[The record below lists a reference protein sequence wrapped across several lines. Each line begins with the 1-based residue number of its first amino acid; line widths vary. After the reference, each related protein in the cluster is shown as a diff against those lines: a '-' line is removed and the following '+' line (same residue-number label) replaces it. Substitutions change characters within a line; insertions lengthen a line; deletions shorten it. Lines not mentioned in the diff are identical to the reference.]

1 MTIEVRELRL
11 VRAIAE
17 NRSLVGAAHMLGVSQ
32 PALTRS
38 LAALEAKLRGQ
49 LFERSRKGVIPT
61 NLGRA
66 MLAEAAD
73 ILARLERLDST
84 MAEVRGGQLREL
96 CVVAGSY
103 VGESLAW
110 RAAARML
117 SLYPTTRLRLI
128 SSDWAAVP
136 RAVNG
141 REAAIGLL
149 DLRGHEPDPG
159 LEVEAL
165 RPQPGVFV
173 VRRDHP
179 LTRAATVTLPD
190 ILAFPLMFVGRVPQ
204 AVQAPMAAARE
215 AARAAGT
222 AHPAF
227 PAMIQESPTAA
238 VSLLRHCDAVLP
250 VTLPVAGAALRAGEV
265 VALRW
270 REPWVS
276 LLPGVLRLRGRPR
289 GEAEQAF
296 LDLLRDADREIADES
311 EAWLAGLGLSAAC
324 G

>member
-1 MTIEVRELRL
+1 MLEVRELRMMRVVAENGSL
-11 VRAIAE
+11 VRAA
-17 NRSLVGAAHMLGVSQ
+17 RVLGVSQ

-49 LFERSRKGVIPT
+49 LFERNRQGVIAT

-66 MLAEAAD
+66 VLAEAAD

-84 MAEVRGGQLREL
+84 VSEVRGGQVRDLR
-96 CVVAGSY
+96 VVAGNY
-103 VGESLAW
+103 VGESVGY

-128 SSDWAAVP
+128 PGDWAEVP

-141 REAAIGLL
+141 REAALGLL
-149 DLRGHEPDPG
+149 DLRGYEADPG
-159 LEVEAL
+159 LEVEPL

-179 LTRAATVTLPD
+179 LTRMNQITLPD
-190 ILAFPLMFVGRVPQ
+190 ILAFPLMFIGRVPQ
-204 AVQAPMAAARE
+204 AVQGPMAVARE
-215 AARAAGT
+215 AARAAGA

-227 PAMIQESPTAA
+227 PAMVQESPSVA
-238 VSLLRHCDAVLP
+238 VALLRHCDAVVP
-250 VTLPVAGAALRAGEV
+250 ATLQVAGAPLRCGEV
-265 VALRW
+265 VPLPW
-270 REPWVS
+270 RAPWMS
-276 LLPGVLRLRGRPR
+276 LHPGVVRLRGRPL

-296 LDLLRDADREIADES
+296 LDLLRDTDREIER
-311 EAWLAGLGLSAAC
+311 ENLAWLAEIGLPPDCA
-324 G
+324 

>member
-1 MTIEVRELRL
+1 MLEVRELRL
-11 VRAIAE
+11 VRAVAE
-17 NRSLVGAAHMLGVSQ
+17 NRSLVAAARVLGVSQ

-49 LFERSRKGVIPT
+49 VFERSRKGVIPT

-66 MLAEAAD
+66 VLAEAAD

-84 MAEVRGGQLREL
+84 MAEVRGGQVREL
-96 CVVAGSY
+96 RIVAGNY
-103 VGESLAW
+103 VGESLGCC
-110 RAAARML
+110 AAARML
-117 SLYPTTRLRLI
+117 SLYPTTRLRVI
-128 SSDWAAVP
+128 PADWAEVP
-136 RAVNG
+136 RVVNG

-149 DLRGHEPDPG
+149 DLRGYDQDPG

-165 RPQPGVFV
+165 RPQPGVFA

-179 LTRAATVTLPD
+179 LTRLESMSLPD
-190 ILAFPLMFVGRVPQ
+190 ILAFPLMFIGRVPQ

-215 AARAAGT
+215 AARAART

-227 PAMIQESPTAA
+227 PAMIQESPTVA

-250 VTLPVAGAALRAGEV
+250 VTLPVVGTALRAGEV
-265 VALRW
+265 VVLRW
-270 REPWVS
+270 REPWLS
-276 LLPGVLRLRGRPR
+276 LYPGVVRLRGRPL

-296 LDLLRDADREIADES
+296 LDLVRDAEREIAEES
-311 EAWLAGLGLSAAC
+311 ETWLAGLGLSAAC